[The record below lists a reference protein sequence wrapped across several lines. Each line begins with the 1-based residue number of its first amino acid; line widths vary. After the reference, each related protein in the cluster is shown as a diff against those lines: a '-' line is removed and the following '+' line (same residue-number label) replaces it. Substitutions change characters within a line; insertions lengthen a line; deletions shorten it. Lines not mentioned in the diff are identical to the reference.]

1 MLPAARLARCIYA
14 VSQVCQE
21 SRPMD
26 ASDEQRAQ
34 SEPTY
39 RLLLNGDDGGV
50 AMLPAARPA
59 CSTSTVGV
67 GVTSTPCCLQSETSR
82 PAR

>member
-39 RLLLNGDDGGV
+39 RLLLNGDDGGY
-50 AMLPAARPA
+50 AA
-59 CSTSTVGV
+59 THK
-67 GVTSTPCCLQSETSR
+67 PCMTHLCVSSVQ
-82 PAR
+82 